1 MLMGCQWNILWMLLS
16 ELREGLGLGVGVE
29 VDRNGRVQQWEG
41 VIGMFEC

>member
-16 ELREGLGLGVGVE
+16 ELREGLGVE

>member
-16 ELREGLGLGVGVE
+16 ELREELGVGVE